1 MPSIFPSDHD
11 DGTRTNEYDEADII
25 LVGVSRSGKTPVSI
39 YLATHMEL
47 KSANFPLTSDHLEE
61 PELPKDIV
69 RNRKRWSG

>member
-1 MPSIFPSDHD
+1 MSWWAS
-11 DGTRTNEYDEADII
+11 
-25 LVGVSRSGKTPVSI
+25 SRSRKTPVGV

-69 RNRKRWSG
+69 RNRKRVVGLTSSPIYL